1 MKVTLKF
8 VDGKAMEVE
17 VDENDDVDGVKQ
29 AVRDKL
35 GHAVDNQRLIWKG
48 NQLDG
53 GRTWGDYNLKDKSL
67 EVTVVLRGGAA
78 GWIRPFD
85 QLWPLTTNVWSFCKE
100 LGTQNVWRMDS
111 FFPTFEPNSLEAV
124 YRGCVSQFVR
134 IGCEGR

>member
-1 MKVTLKF
+1 MIVTLKF

-29 AVRDKL
+29 AVQDKL

-78 GWIRPFD
+78 G
-85 QLWPLTTNVWSFCKE
+85 
-100 LGTQNVWRMDS
+100 
-111 FFPTFEPNSLEAV
+111 
-124 YRGCVSQFVR
+124 
-134 IGCEGR
+134 

>member
-29 AVRDKL
+29 AVQDKL

-67 EVTVVLRGGAA
+67 EVTVVLREGAA

-85 QLWPLTTNVWSFCKE
+85 QLWPLSTNVWSFCKE
-100 LGTQNVWRMDS
+100 LRTQNVWRMDS
-111 FFPTFEPNSLEAV
+111 FFMLFPNTWAKLSWS
-124 YRGCVSQFVR
+124 G
-134 IGCEGR
+134 I